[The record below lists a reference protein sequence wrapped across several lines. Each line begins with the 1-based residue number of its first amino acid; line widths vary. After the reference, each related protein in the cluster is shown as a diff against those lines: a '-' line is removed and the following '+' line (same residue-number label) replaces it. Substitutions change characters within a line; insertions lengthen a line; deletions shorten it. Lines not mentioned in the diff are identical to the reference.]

1 MEYEFSQKLRERLIG
16 YFEKYH
22 GLTISS
28 ETADEFLDSMGEFY
42 LWISNQ
48 ERARKSP

>member
-1 MEYEFSQKLRERLIG
+1 MSPKFSPELQNELIW

-42 LWISNQ
+42 LWLNKSDEG
-48 ERARKSP
+48 ERCR